1 MHLEPRPAR
10 RKSGRGAPHTEHQG
24 HCRRD
29 RQVVPARRR
38 KEETMGRLLGT
49 IIAVAIALSPA
60 GAARAQDKLVVWW
73 NKGFYEAEDK
83 TIQAAIAKW
92 EQQSGTR
99 VELSLF
105 SLEDIVTKTVSAVE
119 AGSPPDLAFGW

>member
-1 MHLEPRPAR
+1 
-10 RKSGRGAPHTEHQG
+10 
-24 HCRRD
+24 
-29 RQVVPARRR
+29 
-38 KEETMGRLLGT
+38 MGRLLGT
-49 IIAVAIALSPA
+49 IVAVAIALSPA

-105 SLEDIVTKTVSAVE
+105 SLEDIVTKTVSAVA
-119 AGSPPDLAFGW
+119 AGSHCRRSGIARGRADDRHMSAMSREHRIEHQPDKLQSQILKGKGRPVK